1 LVPRILSTGFYVP
14 EKCVSNKELSKTL
27 ETSDEWIF
35 SHTGIKTRYLAAENE
50 TTSSLAL
57 RAAQSALERAGK
69 APEEVDLILVAT
81 GTPDYPGFP
90 SCASIVQDQLGC
102 RQAAAMD
109 VVAACSGFVYAVETA
124 RSFLVAGSAKL
135 VLVIGAEVFSRILD
149 WSDRSTCILF
159 GDGAGAVLIGSG
171 EGLPSNGDFRRSILM
186 SDGSGAETLTSRQAQ
201 TPYLFM
207 KGRSVYN
214 FAVRI
219 VAELVQKILN
229 VNGLVLE
236 DVRWIVP
243 HQANA
248 RIIEATAKGLGIAL
262 SRFYMNIAQY
272 ANTSGA
278 SIPIALAE
286 MDEKGLL
293 NRGDWILLV
302 GFGAG
307 LTAGANL
314 FRW

>member
-1 LVPRILSTGFYVP
+1 MPRILSTGFYVP
-14 EKCVSNKELSKTL
+14 ERCVSNEELSTRL
-27 ETSDEWIF
+27 DTSDEWIF
-35 SHTGIKTRYLAAENE
+35 SHTGIKTRYLAADNE

-57 RAAQSALERAGK
+57 RAARAALERAGK
-69 APEEVDLILVAT
+69 APDEVDLILVAT
-81 GTPDYPGFP
+81 GSPDYPGFP
-90 SCASIVQDQLGC
+90 ACASIVQDQLGC

-124 RSFLVAGSAKL
+124 RNFLIAGAARL

-171 EGLPSNGDFRRSILM
+171 EGLPPNGDFRRSILM
-186 SDGSGAETLTSRQAQ
+186 SDGSGAETLTSRQAHS
-201 TPYLFM
+201 PYLFM
-207 KGRSVYN
+207 NGRSVYN

-219 VAELVQKILN
+219 VAELVQNILN
-229 VNGLVLE
+229 LNGLVL
-236 DVRWIVP
+236 DDIRWIVP

-248 RIIEATAKGLGIAL
+248 RIIESAAKSLGIPL
-262 SRFYMNIAQY
+262 DRFYMNISQY

-293 NRGDWILLV
+293 NRGDWVLLV
-302 GFGAG
+302 GYGAG
-307 LTAGANL
+307 LTAGVNL